1 MPERCSWAGSDPR
14 LIEYHDNEWGVPQ
27 HDDRVL
33 LEYLIL
39 DGAQAGLSWLT
50 ILRKRQGYRRAFSNY
65 DAGQIAQ
72 YDQAT
77 IDRLLLDPAIVRNR
91 LKVNAAVTNARAFIA
106 VQHEFGSFDAYLWG
120 LVGNRTQKNA
130 WQADTEI
137 PARTTVAEGLSRDLT
152 RRGFKFVGPT
162 ICYAM
167 MQAAG
172 LVNDH
177 LVGCFRYEQV

>member
-1 MPERCSWAGSDPR
+1 MPERCGWAGSDPL

-50 ILRKRQGYRRAFSNY
+50 ILRKRQGYRRAFGNY
-65 DAGQIAQ
+65 DAGQIAK
-72 YDQAT
+72 YDQAAV
-77 IDRLLLDPAIVRNR
+77 DRLLLDPAIVRNR
-91 LKVNAAVTNARAFIA
+91 LKVNSAVTNARAFIA

-120 LVGNRTQKNA
+120 FVGNRTQTNA

-137 PARTTVAEGLSRDLT
+137 PARTPVAEGLSRDLT

-162 ICYAM
+162 ICYAL

>member
-1 MPERCSWAGSDPR
+1 M
-14 LIEYHDNEWGVPQ
+14 IEYHDNEWGVPQ

-50 ILRKRQGYRRAFSNY
+50 ILRKRGGYRQAFSNY
-65 DAGQIAQ
+65 DVGQIAG
-72 YDQAT
+72 YDNAR
-77 IDRLLLDPAIVRNR
+77 IDRLLRDPAIVRNR
-91 LKVNAAVTNARAFIA
+91 LKVNSAVSNARAFIA

-120 LVGNRTQKNA
+120 FVGNRTQQNA
-130 WQADTEI
+130 WRADTEI
-137 PARTTVAEGLSRDLT
+137 PARTPVAESLSQDLI
-152 RRGFKFVGPT
+152 RRGFKFAGPT
-162 ICYAM
+162 ICYAL